1 MFLPMNLRMER
12 VLGVM
17 EDMGL
22 WQMVVSDPLSI
33 YYLTGVMIH
42 PGERLLALLLRR
54 DGEHR
59 LFVNRLFP
67 QPDTDIPVVWHTDT
81 DDTASQM
88 AEYILHDK
96 ALGVDKNWPAR
107 FLIGLM
113 EAGAASS
120 YVNGSLAVDFVRAVK
135 DKEEREKMRLSSA
148 INDACMAEFAAA
160 LRFGM
165 TEVEMEEQCRAIYAR
180 QGCECVS
187 FDPIVGFGANGA
199 DPHHGNDDTVLRP
212 GMTVLLDVGGK
223 KDGYCSDM
231 TRTFFTAPP
240 TEKQRQVYE
249 LVRQANQAAEE
260 LIRPGVRLCDIDAAA
275 RDLITAAGYGKEF
288 NHRLGHFIGLDEH
301 EYGDVS
307 SGFDWP
313 VQEGMIFSIEPGI
326 YLPGEFGVRIE
337 DLVLV
342 TADGCQVLNS
352 YPKELTVLELEGQL

>member
-1 MFLPMNLRMER
+1 
-12 VLGVM
+12 
-17 EDMGL
+17 
-22 WQMVVSDPLSI
+22 
-33 YYLTGVMIH
+33 
-42 PGERLLALLLRR
+42 
-54 DGEHR
+54 
-59 LFVNRLFP
+59 
-67 QPDTDIPVVWHTDT
+67 
-81 DDTASQM
+81 
-88 AEYILHDK
+88 
-96 ALGVDKNWPAR
+96 
-107 FLIGLM
+107 
-113 EAGAASS
+113 
-120 YVNGSLAVDFVRAVK
+120 
-135 DKEEREKMRLSSA
+135 
-148 INDACMAEFAAA
+148 
-160 LRFGM
+160 
-165 TEVEMEEQCRAIYAR
+165 
-180 QGCECVS
+180 
-187 FDPIVGFGANGA
+187 
-199 DPHHGNDDTVLRP
+199 
-212 GMTVLLDVGGK
+212 MTVLLDVGGK